1 MDVSSPLTGVR
12 QTLDREGVHAC
23 LRLLNSR
30 TPHRF
35 TGIYRYDGDMLRNVA
50 LYDRFDPVA
59 TRGDDVAMTDAY
71 CAIVGATQC
80 PLEFVDARTD
90 GRFAHKSG
98 SSVVSYCGAL
108 IRDEAGRPFGTLCHY
123 DVRACQASGTELAL
137 LEAVAPFVMARLRA
151 EASGA

>member
-1 MDVSSPLTGVR
+1 MDGSSALTGVR
-12 QTLDREGVHAC
+12 QTLDSEGLHAC

-35 TGIYRYDGDMLRNVA
+35 TGIYRYDGDVLRNVA

-59 TRGDDVAMTDAY
+59 TRGEDVAMTDAY

-80 PLEFVDARTD
+80 PLEFVEARTD
-90 GRFAHKSG
+90 GRFAHKAG
-98 SSVVSYCGAL
+98 SPVVSYCGAL
-108 IRDEAGRPFGTLCHY
+108 IRDEAGRAFGTLCHF
-123 DVRACQASGTELAL
+123 DVRACQASGTELTL
-137 LEAVAPFVMARLRA
+137 LEAAAPFLLAHIRA